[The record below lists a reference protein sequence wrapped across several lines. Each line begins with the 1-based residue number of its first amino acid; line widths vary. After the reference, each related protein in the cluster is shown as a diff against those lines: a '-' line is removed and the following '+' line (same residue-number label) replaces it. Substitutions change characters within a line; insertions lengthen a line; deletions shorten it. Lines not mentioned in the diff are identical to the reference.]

1 MKKLILLSIFLIVG
15 CSPNGV
21 YYFGKPVAEVNI
33 KAITKSNCDDECKK
47 YEYDE
52 NFMKLIDDYEHPW
65 CICMTQCM
73 RINMIPTYN
82 DKTNSITFIDSSYCS
97 PTIINPIDSLKN
109 KIRTQ

>member
-1 MKKLILLSIFLIVG
+1 MKKLLIIALLVVG
-15 CSPNGV
+15 CGNSLL
-21 YYFGKPVAEVNI
+21 YWGKPVAEVNI

-52 NFMKLIDDYEHPW
+52 NFIKLIDDYEHPW

-73 RINMIPTYN
+73 RV
-82 DKTNSITFIDSSYCS
+82 DSSYCS

>member
-1 MKKLILLSIFLIVG
+1 MKKLLLLVLLVVG
-15 CSPNGV
+15 CGNSLL
-21 YYFGKPVAEVNI
+21 YWGKPVAEVNI

-73 RINMIPTYN
+73 RINMIPKYD
-82 DKTNSITFIDSSYCS
+82 DKTNSFTFIDSSYCS
-97 PTIINPIDSLKN
+97 PTIINPIDTLKN